1 MNAQVGVAGESSEPL
16 DQGSIPIG
24 SLPASPTADEVSDD
38 DEVVSDDESRIE
50 DWFEEGGAFRG

>member
-24 SLPASPTADEVSDD
+24 SLPASPTADEVSD
-38 DEVVSDDESRIE
+38 EVSDDDEARIE